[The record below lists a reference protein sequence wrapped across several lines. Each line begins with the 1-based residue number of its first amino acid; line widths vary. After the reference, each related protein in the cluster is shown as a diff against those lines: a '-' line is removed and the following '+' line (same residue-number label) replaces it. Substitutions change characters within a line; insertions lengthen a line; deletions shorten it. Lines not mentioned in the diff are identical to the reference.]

1 MFEQISFLRFFSI
14 LSVLRLVLRQY
25 QTVVF
30 LYLIAHVQHVFAEEL
45 VPLKII
51 VNTQDKGEYFVLL
64 KSTNDVLVNES
75 DFKSLGIITRAFSKN
90 IDGTSYVSLNDMRDQ
105 LEYFIDEKSL
115 SLILTVDPVSLQ
127 KTVLDLTQKTVI
139 RSNPFG
145 IDSAFLN
152 YSFINLGTNRDVLKS
167 FETPIEGVISAHDML
182 LQLNFTHRR
191 KYEGGILTKAEWSRG
206 LTNITKDY
214 PKKLNRLIMGDVLAL
229 SGESGGSGVFLGASY
244 RKKYSMATY
253 FTKYPSVSVDGLL
266 RTPSKVNIF
275 ANGVLVRSEMLPP
288 GEFSIS
294 NLPNL
299 YGSGHLELEVTDAF
313 GRTTRQE
320 IPYYVS
326 TRLLR
331 VGLHDFMYTIG
342 FKRDSLTAPRPKYDD
357 NPAVLGFHRYGFTRY
372 FTGGFRFE
380 ISDQLKNV
388 GLSTNILLGSF
399 GEAEA
404 GFSASDNQTNT
415 GTESF
420 FRYGFTSRYV
430 HGRYSY
436 KQRTRYYNVISN
448 IGHIYESIK
457 TEAKQSVGVGF
468 HGLPFGALSLG
479 YDITG
484 SYSQPKDKAYSVIYS
499 LRIAKQASLLV
510 RATRT
515 EDINGET
522 SDAFVISINAAL
534 GDRISGNANYSE
546 DEDNIKESAYLQ
558 KALPVGEGFGGRI
571 RIERTE
577 PKQGDNRETNL
588 GDGSVKIKTRYL
600 SINGDY
606 FMGEIEDT
614 YQSQIAGSLA
624 FVDNDFYLTRPIQDS
639 FGLAKVD
646 GLDDVRVYFSN
657 EIVGKTKNGRLII
670 PNLVSYA
677 DNHISIEGQD
687 VPVDRALKNTSRRLS
702 PKFRTGSVAL
712 FDVERFQGFFG
723 YIYLEDHG
731 KRKTADF
738 ASLILQRQGQ
748 SFDTVVGKGGEF
760 YLENLGSGNYSAQIK
775 LDGEVCQFRLEI
787 PESEIMMVELGDHVC
802 QM

>member
-1 MFEQISFLRFFSI
+1 M
-14 LSVLRLVLRQY
+14 
-25 QTVVF
+25 
-30 LYLIAHVQHVFAEEL
+30 HVQSVGANDL
-45 VPLKII
+45 VPLKIV

-64 KSTNDVLVNES
+64 KSVDDVLVNEK
-75 DFKSLGIITRAFSKN
+75 DFKSLGIITRAFSKE
-90 IDGTSYVSLNDMRDQ
+90 IDGTSYVSLNDMSDQ
-105 LEYFIDEKSL
+105 LEYFVDEKSL
-115 SLILTVDPVSLQ
+115 SLIVKVDPASLQ
-127 KTVLDLTQKTVI
+127 KTVVDLSQKTVI
-139 RSNPFG
+139 RNNPFG

-152 YSFINLGTNRDVLKS
+152 YSFINRGSNRDVLQS

-182 LQLNFTHRR
+182 LQMNFTHRR

-214 PKKLNRLIMGDVLAL
+214 PKKLNRLIVGDVPAL
-229 SGESGGSGVFLGASY
+229 SGELGGSGVFLGASY

-253 FTKYPSVSVDGLL
+253 FTKYPSVSVNGLL
-266 RTPSKVNIF
+266 RTPSKINMY
-275 ANGVLVRSEMLPP
+275 ANGVLIRSEMLPP

-299 YGSGHLELEVTDAF
+299 YGAGRLEMETVDAF
-313 GRTTRQE
+313 GRVTRRE

-342 FKRDSLTAPRPKYDD
+342 FKRDSLTAQQPKYEE
-357 NPAVLGFHRYGFTRY
+357 NPTVLGFHRYGISRY
-372 FTGGFRFE
+372 LTGGFRFE
-380 ISDQLKNV
+380 VSDQLKNA
-388 GLSTNILLGSF
+388 GISTNMILGPF

-415 GTESF
+415 GTKKL

-430 HGRYSY
+430 HGRYAYLQSS
-436 KQRTRYYNVISN
+436 RYYNTISN
-448 IGHIYESIK
+448 IGSTVDVIDAS
-457 TEAKQSVGVGF
+457 QSVGVGV
-468 HGLPFGALSLG
+468 HGLPIGSLSLG

-484 SYSQPKDKAYSVIYS
+484 SFSQPKDRLYSVIYS
-499 LRIAKQASLLV
+499 LRISRQASLLV
-510 RATRT
+510 RATRK
-515 EDINGET
+515 EEIDGEIKNT
-522 SDAFVISINAAL
+522 FVVSINAAM
-534 GDRISGNANYSE
+534 GDRISSNANYSE
-546 DEDNIKESAYLQ
+546 DEDNIKKSAYIQ
-558 KALPVGEGFGGRI
+558 KSLPVGEGFGGRI
-571 RIERTE
+571 RMERTE
-577 PKQGDNRETNL
+577 PKLGDVSDETNL
-588 GDGSVKIKTRYL
+588 ADGSLKIKTRYL

-606 FMGEIEDT
+606 FMGVVEDA
-614 YQSQIAGSLA
+614 YQSQFAGALA

-657 EIVGKTKNGRLII
+657 ELVGKTKKGRIII

-702 PKFRTGSVAL
+702 PKFRTGSVAR

-723 YIYLEDHG
+723 YIYLEDNG

-738 ASLILQRQGQ
+738 ARLVLQSQDQ

-760 YLENLGSGNYSAQIK
+760 YLENLVPGNYRAKIK
-775 LDGEVCQFRLEI
+775 LDGNICDFKLEI
-787 PESEIMMVELGDHVC
+787 PESNIMMVELGDYVC

>member
-1 MFEQISFLRFFSI
+1 MFERISFLRFFSI
-14 LSVLRLVLRQY
+14 LSILQLVLRQY
-25 QTVVF
+25 RFVVF
-30 LYLIAHVQHVFAEEL
+30 VYLMLHVQHLLAEEL

-64 KSTNDVLVNES
+64 KANDDVLVNEN

-90 IDGTSYVSLNDMRDQ
+90 IDGISYVSLNDMRDQ
-105 LEYFIDEKSL
+105 LEYVIDEINL
-115 SLILTVDPVSLQ
+115 SLIVTANPASLQ
-127 KTVLDLTQKTVI
+127 KTIVDLSQKTII

-152 YSFINLGTNRDVLKS
+152 YSFINRGNNREFLKS
-167 FETPIEGVISAHDML
+167 FEMPLEGVVSAHDML
-182 LQLNFTHRR
+182 LQTNFTYKREYVNGNFFYHQ
-191 KYEGGILTKAEWSRG
+191 WSRG
-206 LTNITKDY
+206 LTNITKDF
-214 PKKLNRLIMGDVLAL
+214 PKKLNRLIMGDVPAL
-229 SGESGGSGVFLGASY
+229 SGELGGSGVYLGVSY

-253 FTKYPSVSVDGLL
+253 LTKYPSVTVNGIL
-266 RTPSKVNIF
+266 RTPSKVNMY
-275 ANGVLVRSEMLPP
+275 ANGVLIRSQMLPP

-299 YGSGHLELEVTDAF
+299 YGSGSLEMETVDAF
-313 GRTTRQE
+313 GRVTRQE

-342 FKRDSLTAPRPKYDD
+342 FKRDSLTARQPRYDSK
-357 NPAVLGFHRYGFTRY
+357 PAILGYHRYGVNQFL
-372 FTGGFRFE
+372 TGGYRFE
-380 ISDQLKNV
+380 FSDKLKNM
-388 GLSTNILLGSF
+388 GISTNILLGPF
-399 GEAEA
+399 GEVEA
-404 GFSASDNQTNT
+404 GLSVSDNQQDT
-415 GTESF
+415 GTAKF
-420 FRYGFTSRYV
+420 FRYGFTSRYL

-436 KQRTRYYNVISN
+436 KQRSRYYNTLSN
-448 IGHIYESIK
+448 VNRIIDDTDAI
-457 TEAKQSVGVGF
+457 QSVGVGF
-468 HGLPFGALSLG
+468 HGLPIGALSFG
-479 YDITG
+479 YDVIG
-484 SYSQPKDKAYSVIYS
+484 NLSAPLSKLYSAIYS
-499 LRIAKQASLLV
+499 LRIAKQATLLV
-510 RATRT
+510 RGTRK
-515 EDINGET
+515 EEVNGEIKNT
-522 SDAFVISINAAL
+522 FVVTLNAAL
-534 GDRISGNANYSE
+534 GDRISGSANYSE
-546 DEDNIKESAYLQ
+546 DEDNIKKNAYLQ
-558 KALPVGEGFGGRI
+558 KALPVGEGFGGRL
-571 RIERTE
+571 RFERTE
-577 PKQGDNRETNL
+577 PKHEN
-588 GDGSVKIKTRYL
+588 DGKITDLADGALKIKTRYL

-614 YQSQIAGSLA
+614 YQSQFAGSLA

-657 EIVGKTKNGRLII
+657 ELVGKTKKGRLII

-677 DNHISIEGQD
+677 DNHISIEGED
-687 VPVDRALKNTSRRLS
+687 VPVDRALKNTSKRLS

-723 YIYLEDHG
+723 FIYLEERG

-738 ASLILQRQGQ
+738 ARLILQRQDQ

-760 YLENLGSGNYSAQIK
+760 YLENLQPGNYSAQIK
-775 LDGEVCQFRLEI
+775 LDGEVCQFKLEI